1 MAILPV
7 STGRTSTPLATQR
20 LLQQLGSDQIGLQR
34 NFDQLSTGRRVLSL
48 ADDPAA
54 AGRAISLTRD
64 IAESD
69 QQIRNANATE
79 TYYNVTD
86 TALESVNT
94 ALINA
99 RATAVEAAQTIVSP
113 AERLAFEA
121 SIQES
126 INSVF
131 NAGNTSFRDHQVL
144 GGILGDGNPY
154 RFDGGEIVY
163 SGDAAIGSTN
173 IGGGSRSSINL
184 NGNAALGSGAVILEG
199 EPIGASVDRSTR
211 LVDLRGGRGVDSGVI
226 RVSAGTNFQNVDLTN
241 AFTIGDVVDILSDVE
256 IDGRQLTASVLDDGI
271 RIEYTDGLAGT
282 LAIDDQVGGQ
292 TAAQLSIL
300 NPSGLTA
307 PPIIGDGLTPRIT
320 TNTQIDDLAGGAGV
334 DLTGGIRIEQGS
346 EIFEVNFDDAQ
357 TIGEVII
364 AINRSGADVRASL
377 NESEGRIVINS
388 LRFGVDYSIGENGG
402 DAATNLGIRSA
413 DEQTRIEDLGRGR
426 GFRLN
431 AGSEDL
437 VITRPDGREL
447 SLNLDDV
454 ETINDVINAIR
465 NHPQNQDTSRV
476 LVGLNEIGNGVQ
488 LRAPPGAQPLSI
500 RQVGLSDAG
509 IQLGLIPPGQ
519 SEVTGGVV
527 GAVDTIVGSD
537 YVPRDAGG
545 ALDTLLRLQS
555 AVGTGDIAEIER
567 LQAVLDQDLSRASE
581 ARGRVGVWTRNLVE
595 LRETAEDRRVS
606 LEASRSEELDADL
619 ASVIS
624 EISQRQLA
632 LEASRRLIG
641 QTATLTVLNFL

>member
-211 LVDLRGGRGVDSGVI
+211 LVDLRGGQGVDPGVI
-226 RVSAGTNFQNVDLTN
+226 QVSAGTNFQNVDLTN